1 MASKTRPD
9 RTPDALCLTREEI
22 EGLSGEL
29 EAYCAI
35 FRPLFARREQRD
47 WMEVY
52 LEGLVTPSI
61 ERKSIEPM
69 ILAIKGADDNAVRA
83 AQQFIGAGA
92 WDDDVILARHRVE
105 VAVTMGEP
113 DGVLTLD
120 GSDFPKQGKES
131 VGVKRQYC
139 GQLGKR
145 ANCQAG
151 VFLGYVSSKGY
162 TLLDRRLYLP
172 KEWVDSPL
180 YAERREKCGVPRDLE
195 FRTKNKLAWDMIE
208 SLQREDSLPHRWV
221 ACDEAFG
228 RDTGLLDQIAGSGL
242 WYFAEIPKD
251 TRVWVGRPATEVPE
265 WKGRG
270 PKPQRSRVLEG
281 QPETQG
287 VEDLAASIAVED
299 WTRCAIKEGTKGPII
314 ADFFAIQ
321 VAAVRE
327 DLPGP
332 DVWLVLR
339 RNAET
344 GEVKYFVSN
353 APADT
358 PLSTLV
364 RTAGLRWPIE
374 TCFEEGKQYLGMGD
388 YEVRTWKGWHHHMTL
403 CLLAH
408 HFLVRT
414 QQNLKKKQ

>member
-1 MASKTRPD
+1 MLTKQCCAFPPSARP
-9 RTPDALCLTREEI
+9 RE
-22 EGLSGEL
+22 L
-29 EAYCAI
+29 
-35 FRPLFARREQRD
+35 
-47 WMEVY
+47 
-52 LEGLVTPSI
+52 
-61 ERKSIEPM
+61 
-69 ILAIKGADDNAVRA
+69 
-83 AQQFIGAGA
+83 
-92 WDDDVILARHRVE
+92 
-105 VAVTMGEP
+105 
-113 DGVLTLD
+113 LTLD

-172 KEWVDSPL
+172 KEWVDSSD
-180 YAERREKCGVPRDLE
+180 YAGRRERCGVPDGLE
-195 FRTKNKLAWDMIE
+195 FRTKNELAWDMIE
-208 SLQREDSLPHRWV
+208 SLQRERSLPHRWV

-228 RDTGLLDQIAGSGL
+228 RDSSLLDHIAGSGL
-242 WYFAEIPKD
+242 WYFAEIPKN
-251 TRVWVGRPATEVPE
+251 TRVWVERPATEVPV

-270 PKPQRSRVLEG
+270 RKPQRSTVLEG
-281 QPETQG
+281 QPEAE
-287 VEDLAASIAVED
+287 VVADLAASFSGEA
-299 WTRCAIKEGTKGPII
+299 WTRCSIKEGTKGPII
-314 ADFFAIQ
+314 ADFIAAR
-321 VAAVRE
+321 VTAVRD

-344 GEVKYFVSN
+344 GEVKYFLSN

-358 PLSTLV
+358 PLSILV
-364 RTAGLRWPIE
+364 RIAGLRWPIE

-403 CLLAH
+403 CILAH
-408 HFLVRT
+408 HFLVRA
-414 QQNLKKKQ
+414 QHKFKKNTRDHIATNGLVAVGGAG